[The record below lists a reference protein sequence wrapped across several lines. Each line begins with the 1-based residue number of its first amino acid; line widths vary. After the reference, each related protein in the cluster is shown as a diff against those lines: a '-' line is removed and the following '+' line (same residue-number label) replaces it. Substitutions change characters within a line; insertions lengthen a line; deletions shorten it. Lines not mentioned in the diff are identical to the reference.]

1 MKRNIIRSVFNT
13 YLAASVDEE
22 DLRRDFS
29 VLHNQPTTT
38 WYTESCYLPL
48 LDLCVLTEER

>member
-22 DLRRDFS
+22 DPRRDFS
-29 VLHNQPTTT
+29 VLHSQPTMT

-48 LDLCVLTEER
+48 LDLCVLT